1 MLHYFSEIKFK
12 DEAVLVKATSLTVNA
27 LLHDRD
33 IPVKVEAS
41 IALQMLLGS
50 QPKVEQ
56 LIVNEIKPITME
68 LLQIIR
74 DTEND
79 DLMSVMQKIVC
90 TYQDQLM
97 SIAVDICQH
106 LVCGWEGLQKNLLS
120 IFRFAR
126 LLRF

>member
-1 MLHYFSEIKFK
+1 
-12 DEAVLVKATSLTVNA
+12 
-27 LLHDRD
+27 
-33 IPVKVEAS
+33 
-41 IALQMLLGS
+41 MLLNS

-90 TYQDQLM
+90 TYHEQLM
-97 SIAVDICQH
+97 PIAVDICQH
-106 LVCGWEGLQKNLLS
+106 LVY
-120 IFRFAR
+120 
-126 LLRF
+126 